1 MTEEKENDNNLV
13 IRDERTGDIVQETGS
28 RMDEHQSYQRV
39 IDGLKIAA
47 EASAHLVITDAEFG
61 DYWRALRKALDGLRK
76 AAVGV
81 SGLDLTMRFK
91 ETADPRGGFLPWREA
106 RDRLHEGIKQA
117 AGGMRQL
124 AVSHRG
130 DMVYSRMAND
140 LESMQAKIKAAAT
153 QRAKKATRRGQLWIP
168 DSLN

>member
-1 MTEEKENDNNLV
+1 MDKPADEDNNLV
-13 IRDERTGDIVQETGS
+13 VRDERTNDIVQDNGS
-28 RMDEHQSYQRV
+28 SMNEGQSYERV
-39 IDGLKIAA
+39 IDGLKMGA
-47 EASAHLVITDAEFG
+47 EACAHLVITDAEFG

-76 AAVGV
+76 AAMGV

-168 DSLN
+168 DSYH